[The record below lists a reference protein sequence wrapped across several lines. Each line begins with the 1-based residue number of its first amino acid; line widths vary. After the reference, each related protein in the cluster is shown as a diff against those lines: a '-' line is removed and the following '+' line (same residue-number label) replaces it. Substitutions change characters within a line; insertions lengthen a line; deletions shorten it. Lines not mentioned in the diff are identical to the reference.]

1 MKMLALL
8 VVIYSVIT
16 SIAVVLA
23 LVNLQLAT
31 TALYLYT
38 NFTVLAF
45 TYLLFAIITTYLALY
60 KYETRMDKYAD
71 TDRLTNGINYERFLK
86 EADLMLEDKSKKYAV
101 FYSDIM
107 NFKYINDTFGYDVG
121 DNLLMYISARI
132 KETVGNS
139 GYFAR
144 ISADNYTAIIPYEDK
159 NEFVEYI
166 YSIIDDVCW
175 FEDIQKA
182 HYKPEIY
189 VGIFCS
195 GEADADLTIS
205 EMIDRANMA
214 QKSIKGSSEYHIAY
228 YTEEIRERV
237 IAEKELERRM
247 ESALANEEFKAYF
260 QPKYEVS
267 TGEIVG
273 AEALVRWDS
282 PETGFMSPAKFI
294 PLFEQNG
301 FIINLDQYV
310 FETVCKNMRE
320 WLDAGIKVVPVSI
333 NVSRLQ
339 FYRLDFVKRYTK
351 IKEKYDIPDGLL
363 ELEFTESIVFEN
375 LEILRKI
382 VLSLKKVGFSCSI
395 DDFGS
400 GYSSLNILKNLPMD
414 TLKLDRLFFKDS
426 DNLERDKALI
436 SSVVTMSRALNMKT
450 VAEGI
455 ENWAQVNFLK
465 EIGCDIIQGYVYS
478 EPIPHSRFTMLL
490 EGNRRKEMPAE
501 FQAGRNIVIEDDG
514 VVAVEKLKSIMNLLP
529 GMLLEVDFYADTYK
543 IVNANVSK
551 VAENMKHLELEGDNF
566 SNKFA
571 RIIDKY
577 VHPDDVAVVKNRCLP
592 ISVMSTFYQ
601 NETTIVTEMRIFS
614 KETNNYEWSKISIV
628 RINPD
633 PNLNDFKAFVYSE
646 AISQKSDKTD
656 RKVLI
661 SESVRSA
668 LMNVCTFIYEF
679 DLEKG
684 TFKKLYCDNQKVGNQ
699 PDSGDIAWV
708 LEIYAPKLLVKEDV
722 QRFIKFCDT
731 KNVEAAFE
739 SGKEQLLSTFRV
751 KIGEKLMNLKV
762 NISKMRI
769 ERNGKEEFRYVLI
782 GHAEDESKQFEE
794 AYKALESA
802 ISGTVVN
809 FCDYIFDV
817 NIVENSYNLFQTK
830 PPFLNIPSDQSY
842 DTAVGQFIKS
852 IVHEEDRPLA
862 EEFFGI
868 ECIKNKVDNNE
879 KGGSVK
885 LRCRTKDSEQYKTM
899 VVVLMCCAK
908 DGKPHATFFVQDS
921 GTE

>member
-8 VVIYSVIT
+8 VIIYSIIT
-16 SIAVVLA
+16 SVAVVLA
-23 LVNLQLAT
+23 LINLQLAT

-38 NFTVLAF
+38 NFAVLAF
-45 TYLLFAIITTYLALY
+45 TYLLFAIISTYLALY

-382 VLSLKKVGFSCSI
+382 VMSLKKVGFSCSI

-501 FQAGRNIVIEDDG
+501 FQAGRNIVVDDDG
-514 VVAVEKLKSIMNLLP
+514 TAAAEKLKSIMSLLP
-529 GMLLEVDFYADTYK
+529 GMLLEVDFNADTFK
-543 IVNANVSK
+543 VVNVNVSK
-551 VAENMKHLELEGDNF
+551 IAENMKHVQLEGGNY
-566 SNKFA
+566 SSIFA
-571 RIIDKY
+571 KIIDKY

-601 NETTIVTEMRIFS
+601 NETTIVTEMRILS
-614 KETNNYEWSKISIV
+614 KETNTYEWSKISIV

-633 PNLNDFKAFVYSE
+633 PNSNDFRAYVYSE
-646 AISQKSDKTD
+646 AINQKTDKTAE

-679 DLEKG
+679 DPSAG
-684 TFKKLYCDNQKVGNQ
+684 TFKKLYCDNAKVGNQ

-708 LEIYAPKLLVKEDV
+708 LEIYAPKLLLKEDTE
-722 QRFIKFCDT
+722 RFINFCNT
-731 KNVEAAFE
+731 ESVEKAFE
-739 SGKEQLLSTFRV
+739 SGKEQLLSTFKV
-751 KIGEKLMNLKV
+751 NIGGKIMNLKV
-762 NISKMRI
+762 IISKMKF
-769 ERNGKEEFRYVLI
+769 ERNGKEETRYVFI

-794 AYKALESA
+794 AHKALESA
-802 ISGTVVN
+802 INDTVVN
-809 FCDYIFDV
+809 FCDIIFYVDAD
-817 NIVENSYNLFQTK
+817 ENKYSVYQTK
-830 PPFLNIPSDQSY
+830 PPFLNIPDNQSY
-842 DTAVGQFIKS
+842 ESAVDKFIDN
-852 IVHEEDRPLA
+852 IVHEEDKEKAMKFLS
-862 EEFFGI
+862 I
-868 ECIKNKVDNNE
+868 DTIKEKIANNE
-879 KGGSVK
+879 KGGSIK
-885 LRCRTKDSEQYKTM
+885 LRCRTKDKEQYGTM
-899 VVVLMCCAK
+899 TIVSMCSVK
-908 DGKPHATFFVQDS
+908 DEKPYATFFVQDTS
-921 GTE
+921 K